1 MADFFNISD
10 WDEKPWYQTG
20 GTRSKVIVENPDN
33 HKDYYFK
40 TSLKREQKDYKYEF
54 WSEIIASEIG
64 TFLGFNMLKYDIAYT
79 GIEIGCISESMVTE
93 GKNKL
98 TEGISYLTGYD
109 ASYKPDD
116 KKNSKQQYT
125 FQFIKETLNFYNLS
139 RFLENIIQIIIF
151 DSIIGNGDR
160 HQENWGIITE
170 YSGIIKSFEDIAKKG
185 KKNLGEKIVYSLIS
199 RMSKMKNIGLDEV
212 VKDLQL
218 IISVSGEFSP
228 IYDSG
233 SSLGREKED
242 DKIKQLLTDA
252 VMMEA
257 YIRRGD
263 SEIHW
268 EGDKLNHFDLI
279 QKINNEHADIVSKI
293 VLQVKNKYTPEG
305 VRSIVEN
312 IDEKLPKEL
321 DVYKVPKERKEFVI
335 KLITLRI
342 EKLMSIIQ

>member
-1 MADFFNISD
+1 MAEFFDISH
-10 WDEKPWYQTG
+10 WEEKPWYQTG

-40 TSLKREQKDYKYEF
+40 TSLKKEQKDYKYEF

-64 TFLGFNMLKYDIAYT
+64 SLLGFNMLKYDIAYKN
-79 GIEIGCISESMVTE
+79 GDIGCISESMVTE
-93 GKNKL
+93 GQNKL

-109 ASYKPDD
+109 VSYNPKHKDS
-116 KKNSKQQYT
+116 KNQYSFQLIKNTLSFYKIET
-125 FQFIKETLNFYNLS
+125 FIHH
-139 RFLENIIQIIIF
+139 IIEIIIF

-170 YSGIIKSFEDIAKKG
+170 YNDVIKSIEELAKKDQKNFIERQLFSLIKTMSKI
-185 KKNLGEKIVYSLIS
+185 KKNDIDS
-199 RMSKMKNIGLDEV
+199 V

-218 IISVSGEFSP
+218 IFSVSGVFAP

-242 DKIKQLLTDA
+242 EKIELLIKDSM
-252 VMMEA
+252 MMEA

-263 SEIHW
+263 AEIHW
-268 EGDKLNHFDLI
+268 NGEKLNHFDLI
-279 QKINNEHADIVSKI
+279 REINKEYTDVVRNTIENIKAKFSKDTIQDIIQKIDMNLPSQLIM
-293 VLQVKNKYTPEG
+293 Y
-305 VRSIVEN
+305 
-312 IDEKLPKEL
+312 KLPDK
-321 DVYKVPKERKEFVI
+321 RKEFII
-335 KLITLRI
+335 KLVTLRV